1 MVQTDWVVSI
11 SLDEPCSPCTVS
23 RYPLGNGTSPRMAWS
38 AILGK
43 TSTSHAAEVEKSVTL
58 GSVYST
64 QCLVFTFSFPTTVQC
79 DINLCELP
87 LTPHYWANIHILEF
101 TATSYSCLIHALVF
115 KCIWEFALNQVM
127 IVCKIISSRFI
138 HPVSGRGSS
147 SSDAKVQHWPA
158 SGMDACVQR
167 AEVGRK
173 IGPTS
178 RWLQYARHVSRVCL
192 PTGTANFF
200 QNGWGGNQC
209 C

>member
-1 MVQTDWVVSI
+1 MFPLYCFEISIGKWNKSEDGVVSDFGEN
-11 SLDEPCSPCTVS
+11 LNVS
-23 RYPLGNGTSPRMAWS
+23 CGWS
-38 AILGK
+38 W
-43 TSTSHAAEVEKSVTL
+43 KSVTL